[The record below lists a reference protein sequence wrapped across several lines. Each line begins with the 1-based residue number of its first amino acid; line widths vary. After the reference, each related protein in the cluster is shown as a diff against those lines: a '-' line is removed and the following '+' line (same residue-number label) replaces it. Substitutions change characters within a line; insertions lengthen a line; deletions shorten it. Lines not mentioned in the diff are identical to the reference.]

1 MELRPSNPVAARGPI
16 PLGAD
21 RGALAHPGDLA
32 RDRRGDQARYV
43 GVPSSPQPTSY
54 ELITIRKALAHGLS
68 ESDMDNDVLLS
79 MDRQN
84 FGPVVLA
91 EHKIETTKVV
101 CIAAL
106 L

>member
-1 MELRPSNPVAARGPI
+1 
-16 PLGAD
+16 
-21 RGALAHPGDLA
+21 
-32 RDRRGDQARYV
+32 
-43 GVPSSPQPTSY
+43 
-54 ELITIRKALAHGLS
+54 
-68 ESDMDNDVLLS
+68 MDNDVLLS